1 MVVVTI
7 RLYESE
13 DQAENDNDASRCV
26 GIEIL
31 TIHQNSA
38 KRFGQLFYVLGKDVK
53 GEEHI

>member
-1 MVVVTI
+1 MVVATI

-26 GIEIL
+26 GIEIS

-38 KRFGQLFYVLGKDVK
+38 KIQPKGSGYHFIYLGRT
-53 GEEHI
+53 